1 MDNLTGLILFIC
13 GLIIGAAITYF
24 LLQRKKSDDDND
36 KSLSDVKEMV
46 KDLSNQISLKE
57 GKDEERYDLINKLT
71 AAFTGG
77 SKKQGIAGEILL
89 LNILQQSGFREGKDF
104 EVQKK
109 YDDEIDGEFKKKYP
123 DIILHLPDDRDLV
136 IDSKISLSAWQDYC
150 NADDE
155 TTKIDAHKRHIQSI
169 RTHIKKL
176 SEANYQKIYE
186 IKTLDAVVM
195 FMPYES
201 AFDSMLDKVE
211 EVILEANKFK
221 IILASPSTLISVL
234 KIIDNMWSINE
245 RNRNAD
251 SIASTALEIYAQV
264 EKVYSA
270 FENAGH
276 ELNKS
281 MGSIET
287 AKSRLRDG
295 KGSLVSRVK
304 KMLKLGGLKP
314 DKEIPDFEE
323 NEVTK
328 IKKLSKFNSLI
339 TFLAA
344 FNLDFRPLRTYITT
358 NLRKELL
365 WLRKIL
371 QTQLSRKK
379 F

>member
-1 MDNLTGLILFIC
+1 MVLSFS
-13 GLIIGAAITYF
+13 AITYF

-36 KSLSDVKEMV
+36 KSLLDVKEMV

-104 EVQKK
+104 KVQKK
-109 YDDEIDGEFKKKYP
+109 YDDEIDGELKKKYP
-123 DIILHLPDDRDLV
+123 DIILHLPDDRDVV

-155 TTKIDAHKRHIQSI
+155 TTKFDAHKRHIQSI

-264 EKVYSA
+264 EKVYS
-270 FENAGH
+270 
-276 ELNKS
+276 EL
-281 MGSIET
+281 
-287 AKSRLRDG
+287 
-295 KGSLVSRVK
+295 LVS
-304 KMLKLGGLKP
+304 L
-314 DKEIPDFEE
+314 EI
-323 NEVTK
+323 
-328 IKKLSKFNSLI
+328 S
-339 TFLAA
+339 
-344 FNLDFRPLRTYITT
+344 
-358 NLRKELL
+358 
-365 WLRKIL
+365 
-371 QTQLSRKK
+371 
-379 F
+379 

>member
-89 LNILQQSGFREGKDF
+89 LNILQKSGFREGKDF

-150 NADDE
+150 KADDE

-201 AFDSMLDKVE
+201 AFESMLDKIE

-245 RNRNAD
+245 
-251 SIASTALEIYAQV
+251 L
-264 EKVYSA
+264 
-270 FENAGH
+270 
-276 ELNKS
+276 
-281 MGSIET
+281 
-287 AKSRLRDG
+287 
-295 KGSLVSRVK
+295 
-304 KMLKLGGLKP
+304 
-314 DKEIPDFEE
+314 
-323 NEVTK
+323 
-328 IKKLSKFNSLI
+328 SLI
-339 TFLAA
+339 H
-344 FNLDFRPLRTYITT
+344 I
-358 NLRKELL
+358 
-365 WLRKIL
+365 
-371 QTQLSRKK
+371 
-379 F
+379 

>member
-1 MDNLTGLILFIC
+1 MDNLTGLVLFSC

-221 IILASPSTLISVL
+221 II
-234 KIIDNMWSINE
+234 
-245 RNRNAD
+245 
-251 SIASTALEIYAQV
+251 
-264 EKVYSA
+264 
-270 FENAGH
+270 
-276 ELNKS
+276 
-281 MGSIET
+281 
-287 AKSRLRDG
+287 
-295 KGSLVSRVK
+295 
-304 KMLKLGGLKP
+304 
-314 DKEIPDFEE
+314 
-323 NEVTK
+323 
-328 IKKLSKFNSLI
+328 
-339 TFLAA
+339 
-344 FNLDFRPLRTYITT
+344 
-358 NLRKELL
+358 
-365 WLRKIL
+365 
-371 QTQLSRKK
+371 
-379 F
+379 

>member
-1 MDNLTGLILFIC
+1 MDNLIGLILFIC

-24 LLQRKKSDDDND
+24 LLQRKKANNDND

-77 SKKQGIAGEILL
+77 SKKLGIAGEILL
-89 LNILQQSGFREGKDF
+89 LNILQQSGFREGSDF

-136 IDSKISLSAWQDYC
+136 IDSKISLIAWQDYC
-150 NADDE
+150 NTDDE
-155 TTKIDAHKRHIQSI
+155 TTKIDANKRHIQSI

-328 IKKLSKFNSLI
+328 IKKIK
-339 TFLAA
+339 
-344 FNLDFRPLRTYITT
+344 
-358 NLRKELL
+358 
-365 WLRKIL
+365 
-371 QTQLSRKK
+371 
-379 F
+379 

>member
-1 MDNLTGLILFIC
+1 MKRSTLH
-13 GLIIGAAITYF
+13 A
-24 LLQRKKSDDDND
+24 S
-36 KSLSDVKEMV
+36 
-46 KDLSNQISLKE
+46 
-57 GKDEERYDLINKLT
+57 
-71 AAFTGG
+71 
-77 SKKQGIAGEILL
+77 
-89 LNILQQSGFREGKDF
+89 F

-314 DKEIPDFEE
+314 DKEIPDFEQ

-328 IKKLSKFNSLI
+328 IKKIK
-339 TFLAA
+339 
-344 FNLDFRPLRTYITT
+344 
-358 NLRKELL
+358 
-365 WLRKIL
+365 
-371 QTQLSRKK
+371 
-379 F
+379 

>member
-1 MDNLTGLILFIC
+1 MDNLTGLVLFSC

-36 KSLSDVKEMV
+36 KSLSDVKEIV

-77 SKKQGIAGEILL
+77 TKKQGIAGEILL

-150 NADDE
+150 KADDE

-328 IKKLSKFNSLI
+328 IKKIK
-339 TFLAA
+339 
-344 FNLDFRPLRTYITT
+344 
-358 NLRKELL
+358 
-365 WLRKIL
+365 
-371 QTQLSRKK
+371 
-379 F
+379 

>member
-1 MDNLTGLILFIC
+1 MDNLTGLVLFSC

-71 AAFTGG
+71 ASFTGG

-328 IKKLSKFNSLI
+328 IKKIK
-339 TFLAA
+339 
-344 FNLDFRPLRTYITT
+344 
-358 NLRKELL
+358 
-365 WLRKIL
+365 
-371 QTQLSRKK
+371 
-379 F
+379 